1 MYIQFKK
8 LRVKTKDEI
17 ANYDNY
23 YIVGIV
29 CDYDTKI
36 LDCLSKDVVKSN
48 IDNKLKVQ
56 YHITKDP
63 SVYSRDNE
71 WFNAND
77 VLEYEF
83 MSDEEYDD
91 SYIRI
96 KNALDDFDTFYKN
109 NKDKPFNEV
118 FGDFQKLLNNKS
130 EQYRIPAEVLF
141 ANWMKKNAESKEK

>member
-1 MYIQFKK
+1 MYVQFKK
-8 LRVKTKDEI
+8 LRVKTNGEI

-29 CDYDTKI
+29 CDYDSKI
-36 LDCLSKDVVKSN
+36 LDCYSKDVVKSN

-63 SVYSRDNE
+63 SVCAKDDN

-96 KNALDDFDTFYKN
+96 KNALNDLDTFLIN
-109 NKDKPFNEV
+109 NKDKPVNEI

-130 EQYRIPAEVLF
+130 EEYRIPAEVLF
-141 ANWMKKNAESKEK
+141 ANLMKNAENKEK